1 MLPIENACCN
11 GSGHPGCC
19 RLAAEPTHRATA
31 TAGDSLRTLHIRQ
44 KVIVVLEATTATTV
58 MNRQQQQKGEGEKK
72 WVIMKRNKKRIWKS
86 ERDWGWPEY
95 PVCQCTRPTFKK
107 WRLFKMASFSLIYLL
122 FFSFLFFS
130 FFVVVVAVVVVS
142 TSSSSWSSF
151 SSSATPLKW
160 RRQRRLMSSDH
171 ICHVDTFPF
180 IRFDSSF
187 YHLIYIYI
195 YIYIYIGFILFHI
208 DKFSLFFFLEYYCY
222 FVWNG
227 CSVWL

>member
-1 MLPIENACCN
+1 
-11 GSGHPGCC
+11 
-19 RLAAEPTHRATA
+19 
-31 TAGDSLRTLHIRQ
+31 
-44 KVIVVLEATTATTV
+44 
-58 MNRQQQQKGEGEKK
+58 
-72 WVIMKRNKKRIWKS
+72 MKRNKKRIWKS

-107 WRLFKMASFSLIYLL
+107 WRLFKMASFSLIYLF

-195 YIYIYIGFILFHI
+195 YWCYIVLYWQIQ
-208 DKFSLFFFLEYYCY
+208 SFFLSWILLLFRLE
-222 FVWNG
+222 
-227 CSVWL
+227 WLFGVALARVTLHLF

>member
-1 MLPIENACCN
+1 
-11 GSGHPGCC
+11 
-19 RLAAEPTHRATA
+19 
-31 TAGDSLRTLHIRQ
+31 
-44 KVIVVLEATTATTV
+44 
-58 MNRQQQQKGEGEKK
+58 
-72 WVIMKRNKKRIWKS
+72 MKRNKKRIWKS

-107 WRLFKMASFSLIYLL
+107 WRLFKMASFSLIYLF

-195 YIYIYIGFILFHI
+195 YIYILVLYCFILTNSVFFSFLNIIVISFGMVVRCGFSARHTSFVLMAATSFHRPAPAAT
-208 DKFSLFFFLEYYCY
+208 FSPQWHSSCNFSG
-222 FVWNG
+222 NG
-227 CSVWL
+227 KSQSGAAAG